1 MTLRGRLPQG
11 HADRRGR
18 GRIDP
23 VSNPDPADGLSP
35 ALAALAGGYGIA
47 TEFSDWRGRAVA
59 VSGATIRA
67 VLAGFGVDAGT
78 EASTGAALRR
88 RRDEPWRRLLPP
100 CLVVR
105 EGSSP
110 TVNVHVPD
118 GDPVQVWVELES
130 GGATPALTQLTNDRP
145 PRGIGGSLV
154 GEASFVLPG
163 DLPLGYHRLR
173 ARSGDA
179 EATGHLI
186 VTPGRLGLPP
196 RWARRR
202 IWGVATQLYQV
213 RSERSWGIGDLTD
226 LTDLAGWAAGVHGGG
241 FVLVNPLHAAQP
253 VAPLEPSPYLP
264 TSRRFAH
271 PLYLRPERIAEF
283 ADLDAAARAEIGALR
298 TRLAADLAGIDQLD
312 RDTSWTAKRAALQ
325 LVHAVPRSAGREL
338 AYRLYRERE
347 GRALTDFATWSAL
360 AEQHGPRSSAW
371 PAGFRDPQ
379 SAAVAKFRATES
391 AAVDF
396 QCWLQW
402 ALDEQLATAQGT
414 AVRAG
419 ATLGIMHD
427 LAVGVHPEGADVWA
441 GPDVFA
447 AGVTVGAPPD
457 PFNQN
462 GQDWTQPPW
471 RPDRLA
477 ESGYEPFRAMLA
489 GVLRSAGGLR
499 VDHIL
504 GLFRLWWIP
513 AGMGPAAGTYVR
525 YDHEAMVGILA
536 LQAHRAGAVVVGE
549 DLGTVEPWVRDYL
562 GERGILGTSILWFEN
577 DFDAPGTPPLPPER
591 WREYSL
597 ASVTTH
603 DLPPTAGYLAG
614 DHVRLRD
621 RLGLLTRTLP
631 EELAADRSERTGWI
645 DELHRRGALTDA
657 VAAALTADVDP
668 GEPTATTDQVE
679 ATVLALHRYLT
690 WTPARM
696 LAVSLSDL
704 VGDRRTQNQP
714 GTTDEYP
721 NWRVPLTGPDGR
733 PVSLQDVLTS
743 ERAARLAEVLRD
755 AVS

>member
-1 MTLRGRLPQG
+1 MNN
-11 HADRRGR
+11 A
-18 GRIDP
+18 
-23 VSNPDPADGLSP
+23 DPADGLSP
-35 ALAALAGGYGIA
+35 ALAALADDYGIA
-47 TEFSDWRGRAVA
+47 TQFWDWRGTAVA
-59 VSGATIRA
+59 VSAVTVRA
-67 VLAGFGVDAGT
+67 VLAAFGVDART
-78 EASTGAALRR
+78 EASTEAALHH
-88 RRDEPWRRLLPP
+88 RRDEPWRRLLPA
-100 CLVVR
+100 CLVIR
-105 EGSSP
+105 QDRRA
-110 TVNVHVPD
+110 TVDVHVPD
-118 GDPVQVWVELES
+118 GDPVWVWVELEA
-130 GGATPALTQLTNDRP
+130 GGVTPELSQLSNDRP
-145 PRGIGGSLV
+145 AREIDGTPV
-154 GEASFVLPG
+154 GEATFALPE

-173 ARSGDA
+173 ARSADV
-179 EATGHLI
+179 EATGSLI
-186 VTPGRLGLPP
+186 VSPGWLGLPP
-196 RWARRR
+196 RCERRR
-202 IWGVATQLYQV
+202 VWGMATQLYQV
-213 RSERSWGIGDLTD
+213 RSDRSWGIGDLTD
-226 LTDLAGWAAGVHGGG
+226 LTDLAGWAAGVHGAG

-271 PLYLRPERIAEF
+271 PLYLRPERIAEY
-283 ADLDAAARAEIGALR
+283 AELGAAALAEIGALR
-298 TRLAADLAGIDQLD
+298 TRLAADLAGVDQLD
-312 RDTSWTAKRAALQ
+312 RDTCWTAKLAALR
-325 LVHAVPRSAGREL
+325 LIHAVPRSAGREL
-338 AYRLYRERE
+338 AYRLYRVRE
-347 GRALTDFATWSAL
+347 GLALTDFATWSAL
-360 AEQHGPRSSAW
+360 VERH
-371 PAGFRDPQ
+371 GFRSATWPPELRDPR
-379 SAAVAKFRATES
+379 SAAVAEFRAAE
-391 AAVDF
+391 ADAVDF

-402 ALDEQLATAQGT
+402 VLDEQLAAAQS
-414 AVRAG
+414 AALRAG
-419 ATLGIMHD
+419 AVLGIMHD
-427 LAVGVHPEGADVWA
+427 LAVGVHPRGADVWA
-441 GPDVFA
+441 RPEVFA

-471 RPDRLA
+471 WPDRLVKD
-477 ESGYEPFRAMLA
+477 GYEPFRAMLA

-536 LQAHRAGAVVVGE
+536 LEAHRAGAVVVGE

-562 GERGILGTSILWFEN
+562 RERGILGTSILWFEN
-577 DFDAPGTPPLPPER
+577 DFDAPGAPPLPPER

-621 RLGLLTRTLP
+621 RLGLLTRPLP
-631 EELAADRSERTGWI
+631 EELAADRAERTGWLE
-645 DELHRRGALTDA
+645 ELHRRGALTDE

-668 GEPTATTDQVE
+668 GEPIATAAQLE
-679 ATVLALHRYLT
+679 AAVLALHRYLT
-690 WTPARM
+690 WTPARL

-733 PVSLQDVLTS
+733 AVSLEDVLTS
-743 ERAARLAEVLRD
+743 ERAARLAEVLRE

>member
-1 MTLRGRLPQG
+1 MSDPGR
-11 HADRRGR
+11 
-18 GRIDP
+18 
-23 VSNPDPADGLSP
+23 ADGVSP
-35 ALAALAGGYGIA
+35 ALAALAGAYGIA
-47 TEFSDWRGRAVA
+47 TEFWDWRGRRVE
-59 VSGATIRA
+59 VSAATIRA
-67 VLAGFGVDAGT
+67 VLAAFGVEAGT
-78 EASTGAALRR
+78 EAAVEQASTR
-88 RRDEPWRRLLPP
+88 RRDELWRRLLPP
-100 CLVVR
+100 GLVTR
-105 EGSSP
+105 AERPG
-110 TVNVHVPD
+110 TVDVHVRA

-130 GGATPALTQLTNDRP
+130 GGVTPTLTQLTNDHP
-145 PRGIGGSLV
+145 PREIDRRWV
-154 GEASFVLPG
+154 GEASFALPA

-173 ARSGDA
+173 ARSGAA
-179 EATGHLI
+179 EATAHLI
-186 VTPGRLGLPP
+186 VTPGWLGLPP
-196 RWARRR
+196 RWERRR

-213 RSERSWGIGDLTD
+213 RSERSWDIGDLTD
-226 LTDLAGWAAGVHGGG
+226 VADLAGWAAGVHGAG

-283 ADLDAAARAEIGALR
+283 ADLGAAARAEIGALR
-298 TRLAADLAGIDQLD
+298 TRLADDLAGIDQLD
-312 RDTSWTAKRAALQ
+312 RDTSWTAKRAALR

-360 AEQHGPRSSAW
+360 AERHGPRSSAW
-371 PAGFRDPQ
+371 PAGFRDPR

-402 ALDEQLATAQGT
+402 VLDEQLAAAHSA

-419 ATLGIMHD
+419 GVLGIMHD

-441 GPDVFA
+441 GPELFA

-477 ESGYEPFRAMLA
+477 ASGYEPFRAMLA

-513 AGMGPAAGTYVR
+513 AEMGPAAGTYVR
-525 YDHEAMVGILA
+525 YDHEALVGILA
-536 LQAHRAGAVVVGE
+536 LEAHRAGAVVVGE

-562 GERGILGTSILWFEN
+562 RERGILGTSILWFEN
-577 DFDAPGTPPLPPER
+577 DFDAPGAPPLPPER

-621 RLGLLTRTLP
+621 RLGLLTRPLP
-631 EELAADRSERTGWI
+631 EELAADRGERTGWI

-668 GEPTATTDQVE
+668 GEPTATADQVE

-690 WTPARM
+690 WTPAR
-696 LAVSLSDL
+696 LLSVSVSDL

-733 PVSLQDVLTS
+733 PVSLPDVLIS